1 VSKRQNDPAA
11 ILRAIEF
18 MSAWIDDDSVLTE
31 FAAAKAAE
39 GADAISLEL
48 TVGLAQLCNALL
60 ERVESDSEFSK
71 GDLLQIL
78 AGVFLAQT
86 PAVSSPESPTAGG

>member
-1 VSKRQNDPAA
+1 M
-11 ILRAIEF
+11 LRAIEF

-31 FAAAKAAE
+31 FAAAKSVE
-39 GADAISLEL
+39 GADATSLEL

-60 ERVESDSEFSK
+60 DRVERDSDFSK

-78 AGVFLAQT
+78 AGAFIAQT
-86 PAVSSPESPTAGG
+86 PPVRSLKSPAAEG